1 MSMDTT
7 IGVSISNELMENYL
21 KTLVNRFFKI
31 LPIREQDDD
40 SLPIYLRSLQMEVLG
55 SQNLITSFQNNA
67 NFITL
72 ASILQY
78 LIDNPDCSIKTVRRE
93 VFHAISLCNKLKQT
107 CAE

>member
-78 LIDNPDCSIKTVRRE
+78 LIDNPDCSIKAVRRE
-93 VFHAISLCNKLKQT
+93 VFHAISLCNKLKLT